1 MSYVPGVVK
10 NSALSLSMWPGTWA
24 RAQRRK
30 AAHIFT
36 VRGPSACRV
45 SLRLTAFHRRPFKT
59 LFAGDFWRFHRGR
72 TTTTDKQRILP
83 LRPVSRISAPLGH
96 PLTIHWRS
104 DRQISN
110 VGVPG
115 ASGARRSAEPEGPF
129 GSPPKHAEQRAEGQ
143 RHPTVRAQFR
153 RSVARRRAGSDA
165 PARKSSSWKGSDCR
179 AHSLGLSSVTRREAG
194 LWPIST
200 ESRRSGDAGPE
211 KSAIRCVQ
219 PRDWACALIS
229 RSDNPSGADDLIPG
243 SMTPLDHASRR
254 TTSRSPID
262 VGNVARGWTPT
273 AENTPVSCPDPGR
286 RMHYGI

>member
-1 MSYVPGVVK
+1 
-10 NSALSLSMWPGTWA
+10 MWPGTWA

-115 ASGARRSAEPEGPF
+115 GPRAHAVLRNLRGHSALRRSTR
-129 GSPPKHAEQRAEGQ
+129 SSVPKDHD
-143 RHPTVRAQFR
+143 TR
-153 RSVARRRAGSDA
+153 RSEPIFDGPWHADAPVPMHRPANRRRGRD
-165 PARKSSSWKGSDCR
+165 P
-179 AHSLGLSSVTRREAG
+179 T
-194 LWPIST
+194 
-200 ESRRSGDAGPE
+200 AGP
-211 KSAIRCVQ
+211 
-219 PRDWACALIS
+219 DS
-229 RSDNPSGADDLIPG
+229 R
-243 SMTPLDHASRR
+243 
-254 TTSRSPID
+254 
-262 VGNVARGWTPT
+262 
-273 AENTPVSCPDPGR
+273 
-286 RMHYGI
+286 

>member
-1 MSYVPGVVK
+1 MSCVAGVVK

-143 RHPTVRAQFR
+143 RHPTVRAHFR

-165 PARKSSSWKGSDCR
+165 APAN
-179 AHSLGLSSVTRREAG
+179 RRRG
-194 LWPIST
+194 
-200 ESRRSGDAGPE
+200 
-211 KSAIRCVQ
+211 
-219 PRDWACALIS
+219 RD
-229 RSDNPSGADDLIPG
+229 
-243 SMTPLDHASRR
+243 
-254 TTSRSPID
+254 
-262 VGNVARGWTPT
+262 PT
-273 AENTPVSCPDPGR
+273 AVPIPWGSLPSRAGKLVSGPFR
-286 RMHYGI
+286 RNLEEAVTLVRRRARSAVCSRGIGPAH